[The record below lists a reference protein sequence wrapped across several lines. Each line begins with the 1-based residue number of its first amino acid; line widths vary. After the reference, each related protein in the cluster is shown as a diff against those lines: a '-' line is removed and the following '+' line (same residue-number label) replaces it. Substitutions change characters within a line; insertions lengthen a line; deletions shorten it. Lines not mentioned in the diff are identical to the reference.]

1 MLDNTNDETISKN
14 VNPYEKDEL
23 DFEDII
29 LNDGRFKTV
38 ETELDEDMLMY
49 YIDMARHDVDNKAYI
64 DKFRNIEFR
73 KKDKDTG
80 QF

>member
-1 MLDNTNDETISKN
+1 MNFLVLDNTNDETISKN

-49 YIDMARHDVDNKAYI
+49 YIDMARHDVDN
-64 DKFRNIEFR
+64 
-73 KKDKDTG
+73 
-80 QF
+80 